1 MRKTL
6 LGLAGLAFLLG
17 IVLAAAP
24 VRAQSVDDKIKALE
38 QELSELK
45 SQQIDMKK
53 DAAAAAAALPT
64 FSYRPGNGLDIEA
77 ADKSWG
83 FRASME
89 THLRMEF
96 ESGRTAIGRS
106 TGEIMGRRWRP
117 YFFYCI
123 NNCLWEIETALDLDG
138 FGTGNAWN
146 STGTASTSIL
156 QRGALHLHA
165 EQLNPWLP
173 TVDVG
178 MEVSTSISTA
188 RQGSSAIGAQAEYDI
203 LSRQAGPNTGRA
215 GQGMVFNWDNRSLG
229 AIGIPG
235 RITRFQFAVA
245 KISEGEDGRPT
256 FTAKYGYNTYLGV
269 EPFSQVKNKWIR
281 GLKVEFG
288 AWFCNNDGAPFVAT
302 GTSTAQVGSV
312 LVTGRNVRQN
322 GADNGCDRIRLRDH
336 GDGAS
341 QTIFDTGAGSMGRG
355 LYTYLMPGLSWNV
368 GPYTLRAVG
377 GFAEGED
384 KGGSPGKKRAHN
396 FLIGHDLFLWSP
408 KGFLTGSSS
417 TPGSILIGTH
427 FERNDASCDSGFVGC
442 GGTINPLTGAK
453 SGGINGGEFQRARLL
468 LREWDLWY
476 FVAPRM
482 SVGVNWLWYDA
493 SNLRTGRYSAG
504 ANLGIFNGN
513 CANTTAC
520 AGKGGDWMD
529 VFLNWRYQF

>member
-1 MRKTL
+1 MKKRWL
-6 LGLAGLAFLLG
+6 LGGLSLILVATFG
-17 IVLAAAP
+17 VAP

-64 FSYRPGNGLDIEA
+64 FSYRPGDGLDIQA

-89 THLRMEF
+89 SHLRMEF
-96 ESGRTAIGRS
+96 ESGRTAVGRT

-117 YFFYCI
+117 YFFYCL

-138 FGTGNAWN
+138 WGTGNAWN

-156 QRGALHLHA
+156 QRGALHIHA

-173 TVDVG
+173 TATVG

-215 GQGMVFNWDNRSLG
+215 GQGIVFNWDNRSLSG
-229 AIGIPG
+229 IGIPG
-235 RITRFQFAVA
+235 RITRLQFAVG
-245 KISEGEDGRPT
+245 KIGEAEDGRPT
-256 FTAKYGYNTYLGV
+256 FTQKYSYNTYLGV
-269 EPFSQVKNKWIR
+269 EPFSQTKNKWIR
-281 GLKVEFG
+281 GLRLEFG
-288 AWFCNNDGAPFVAT
+288 SFFCNNDGRPEV
-302 GTSTAQVGSV
+302 TSGRGTAQVGSV
-312 LVTGRNVRQN
+312 LVTGSSIREN
-322 GADNGCDRIRLRDH
+322 AAASGCDRIRLRDH
-336 GDGAS
+336 GNQAA
-341 QTIFDTGAGSMGRG
+341 QTIFDTGSGSIGKG
-355 LYTYLMPGLSWNV
+355 LYTYVMPGLMWTI
-368 GPYTLRAVG
+368 GPYRLRVVG
-377 GFAEGED
+377 GFAEEATGD
-384 KGGSPGKKRAHN
+384 GGSPGKKRAHN

-408 KGFLTGSSS
+408 KGFLTGSSN

-427 FERNDASCDSGFVGC
+427 FERNDASCEDNTVGHTKC
-442 GGTINPLTGAK
+442 
-453 SGGINGGEFQRARLL
+453 GGINGGQFYRETLL

-476 FVAPRM
+476 FIAPRM

-504 ANLGIFNGN
+504 ANLGIFNGA
-513 CANTTAC
+513 CANTSAC